1 MSSMSKTAT
10 LAIVGVVAAAVAGMS
25 AGVFV
30 DGGDIAWLAAALVA
44 GLAAI
49 VAGVAAVAD
58 ASGAPAPSSS
68 SAADEPPARLARVP
82 RPVSAVPLPR
92 AKRLRDETSVETTEP
107 PEYL

>member
-68 SAADEPPARLARVP
+68 AADEPPARLARVP